1 MTARFKRHDRLVMT
15 RRAPGAPNACEL
27 LTLHPAERLD
37 RLPSVH
43 GPARSH
49 RFRAWSRVGNP
60 APTACQYCSEAVA
73 SDLRKTTD
81 HLCFGSSDCLR
92 CGAVHY
98 QYASSLGTICRILF
112 QWILPEQ
119 KNRTH
124 S

>member
-1 MTARFKRHDRLVMT
+1 MGPKRLFE
-15 RRAPGAPNACEL
+15 GAKRETPNASEL

-60 APTACQYCSEAVA
+60 APTAYQRRSEAVA
-73 SDLRKTTD
+73 TDLRKTSD
-81 HLCFGSSDCLR
+81 YICFGPSDCFR
-92 CGAVHY
+92 YRAVHY
-98 QYASSLGTICRILF
+98 QYASSVGTICRIFF
-112 QWILPEQ
+112 QSILPQQ
-119 KNRTH
+119 KNRAH